1 MDPYQLAYKYVLDT
15 NQCLFLTG
23 KAGTGKT
30 TLLRRLQQE
39 CPKQMAVVAPTGVA
53 AINAEGVT
61 IHSLFQLP
69 PQLFLPTPA
78 ERRKLFSEMQ
88 MRRDKQRLLYNLEL
102 LVIDEISMVRS
113 DLLDTIDAV
122 LRRYKH
128 RPNLPFGGAQVL
140 FIGDLFQLSPVVR
153 EEEWNYLREFY
164 QGPYFFQARVF
175 QEIRPMYIELDHV
188 YRQDDSR
195 FIDLLN
201 EVRDNRLSPASF
213 ALLNS
218 RYQPNWEPSEGEPF
232 HIILSTHNK
241 KVDAINERELAKLNA
256 KTHQYAAS
264 VEGKFPESLFP
275 MEETLTLSEGARV
288 MFVRNDSTAEKRYYN
303 GKLGVV
309 SHIDGEHI
317 TVECET
323 LDGQKEQIEVHREMW
338 ENIRYVTAKNSD
350 EITTVVDGT
359 FTQIPLRLAWAVTI
373 HKAQGLTFDRVV
385 IDSKDAFAAG
395 QVYVA
400 LSRCR
405 TLEGIILLSPIP
417 ASALTNARE
426 VLAFT
431 AAQPTLEQAAMG
443 LQLSERA
450 YFVQILCSIF
460 DFRDSY
466 RKTENLLRLV
476 DKSTSF
482 NQDTAKDYLEA
493 LLTVLSEWQHT
504 AEIFQLQ
511 IRQILFAETL
521 DIAFL
526 TQRLQAASAYFSPR
540 ISDLLERLQSS
551 PVYADDQQDAK
562 EYEEN
567 INELF
572 VDMSRQMF
580 VMEHTAKQPSVSH
593 YFEARSQFKAPNPH
607 ISAQGEKAAQ
617 SSETKNPVLLKR
629 LYALRRTIAEERGCE
644 SQPYLV
650 AQTKSLIEISNT
662 LPTTEKALLA
672 VNGIGKKKC
681 ELIGERILQAVRLYV
696 REQNSAAPNN
706 ASPTAEAIR
715 QAQANRQFA
724 SATVRTLTA
733 FLGGNRTISGLAKA
747 LKLTP
752 KKIGA
757 HLSELLQN
765 GIIHYS
771 DLTPEDRESI
781 EKLLNK
787 G

>member
-39 CPKQMAVVAPTGVA
+39 CPKQMVVVAPTGVA

-78 ERRKLFSEMQ
+78 ERRKLFAEMQ
-88 MRRDKQRLLYNLEL
+88 MRRDKQRLLFNLEL
-102 LVIDEISMVRS
+102 LVIDEISMVRA

-122 LRRYKH
+122 LRRFKR

-164 QGPYFFQARVF
+164 AGPYFFQARVF

-188 YRQDDSR
+188 YRQDDTR

-201 EVRDNRLSPASF
+201 EVRDNRLSSASY

-218 RYQPNWEPSEGEPF
+218 RYQPHWEPKEDEPF
-232 HIILSTHNK
+232 HIILSTHNR
-241 KVDAINERELAKLNA
+241 KVDAINEREQAKLNA
-256 KTHQYAAS
+256 TTHCYTAS

-275 MEETLTLSEGARV
+275 MDEVLTLAEGARV
-288 MFVRNDSTAEKRYYN
+288 MFVRNDSTPNKRYYN

-309 SHIDGEHI
+309 SHIEDDHI
-317 TVECET
+317 TVACEGT
-323 LDGQKEQIEVHREMW
+323 DNQTEYIEVHQETW

-359 FTQIPLRLAWAVTI
+359 FTQFPLRLAWAVTI

-385 IDSKDAFAAG
+385 IDSQDAFAAG

-405 TLEGIILLSPIP
+405 SLEGIILLSPIP
-417 ASALTNARE
+417 ESALTNSRE

-443 LQLSERA
+443 LHLSERA

-460 DFRDSY
+460 DFRDAY
-466 RKTENLLRLV
+466 QKTESLLHIV
-476 DKSTSF
+476 GKSTSY
-482 NQDTAKDYLEA
+482 NQDTAKDYLNP
-493 LLTVLSEWQHT
+493 LLSMLAEWQHT
-504 AEIFQLQ
+504 ADLFQQQ
-511 IRQILFAETL
+511 IRQILFAEAP
-521 DIAFL
+521 DIPYL

-540 ISDLLERLQSS
+540 MSDLLERLQSS
-551 PVYADDQQDAK
+551 PVYSDDQQDAK

-572 VDMSRQMF
+572 VDLSRQMY
-580 VMEHTAKQPSVSH
+580 VMEHTAQNPSVPR
-593 YFEARSQFKAPNPH
+593 YFEARGAFRAPNPH
-607 ISAQGEKAAQ
+607 ISAQSEKAAQ
-617 SSETKNPVLLKR
+617 SSESKHPVLLKR
-629 LYALRRTIAEERGCE
+629 LYALRRTIAEEQGYE
-644 SQPYLV
+644 TQLYLV
-650 AQTKSLIEISNT
+650 AHTKSLIEISNT
-662 LPTTEKALLA
+662 LPTTQKALLS
-672 VNGIGKKKC
+672 VSGIGKKKY
-681 ELIGERILQAVRLYV
+681 ELIGERVLQMVRRYV
-696 REQNSAAPNN
+696 REQSQTTETN
-706 ASPTAEAIR
+706 ASLSAEAVR
-715 QAQANRQFA
+715 KAGADRQFA
-724 SATVRTLTA
+724 AATVRTLTA
-733 FLGGNRTISGLAKA
+733 FLAGTHSISDLAKTLNA
-747 LKLTP
+747 TP
-752 KKIGA
+752 KKIA
-757 HLSELLQN
+757 SHLSELLQN

-771 DLTPEDRESI
+771 DLTPADRDTI
-781 EKLLNK
+781 ENLAD
-787 G
+787 